1 MAVKHPDERW
11 LIAID
16 IDGTLVHD
24 NGYLSPAV
32 VEQVQRVR
40 ALGHLVVVATGRSA
54 SNAFPVIKD
63 VGIGAALHDAVD
75 RVRRQAVCVDD
86 VLVVLIDPGL
96 THLRDVE

>member
-63 VGIGAALHDAVD
+63 VGIAEGLAVAIQRALQNFYISRGTKQSAV
-75 RVRRQAVCVDD
+75 
-86 VLVVLIDPGL
+86 GL
-96 THLRDVE
+96 DWILAGNQ